1 MDTTLLSAA
10 ARPWRPG
17 DLAAYDSKAIGTTSL
32 FLFIATHRDVPDA
45 FVFQTT
51 RTTQIYWSKHN
62 GLPLRPEVR
71 KIVGR
76 R

>member
-1 MDTTLLSAA
+1 VSQQ

-17 DLAAYDSKAIGTTSL
+17 DLAAYDSKVIGTSSQ

-45 FVFQTT
+45 FVIQTT
-51 RTTQIYWSKHN
+51 RTTRIYWSKHN

-71 KIVGR
+71 TIAGR